1 MCGVVYNDQVYYL
14 VLRQAISNSLIDK
27 CLTAS
32 NGIWHSLCVFFE
44 MKLTA
49 KREISS
55 RDLAEIVNS
64 AKLLM
69 IGAYDGEGYVFWES
83 SIG

>member
-1 MCGVVYNDQVYYL
+1 
-14 VLRQAISNSLIDK
+14 
-27 CLTAS
+27 
-32 NGIWHSLCVFFE
+32 